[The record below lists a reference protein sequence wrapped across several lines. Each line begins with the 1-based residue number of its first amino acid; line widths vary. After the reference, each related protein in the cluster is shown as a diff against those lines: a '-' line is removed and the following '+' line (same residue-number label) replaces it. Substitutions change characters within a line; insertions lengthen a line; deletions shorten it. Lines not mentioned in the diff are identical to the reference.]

1 MRTRCHESQPFSYVR
16 CTLILASLTPG
27 CDESLM
33 HIGCHESLLMS
44 RQGVGAKWLRE
55 WCARASG
62 GAASATADDT
72 ATLAVVRALLSKT
85 SGDGIAAELYDLF
98 GDSTDLQAVQELLEL
113 RCLSI
118 CRLPVQ
124 VQSCRLRLFYGVQMS
139 ADCRRTL
146 SVLAQLLFFCTQE
159 SHVQVNKIGLG
170 IFVLVGFWCRCAIST
185 DTSPV

>member
-1 MRTRCHESQPFSYVR
+1 MRTGF
-16 CTLILASLTPG
+16 
-27 CDESLM
+27 
-33 HIGCHESLLMS
+33 HESLLMS

-72 ATLAVVRALLSKT
+72 ATLAVARALLSKS
-85 SGDGIAAELYDLF
+85 SGDEIAAELYDLF

-124 VQSCRLRLFYGVQMS
+124 VQNVDSGISCDADGCRLQVYIVSTGSGAF
-139 ADCRRTL
+139 
-146 SVLAQLLFFCTQE
+146 LLYAELTE
-159 SHVQVNKIGLG
+159 AG
-170 IFVLVGFWCRCAIST
+170 
-185 DTSPV
+185 